1 MRTSRIFTV
10 ALFAAAGSAWAQP
23 VQYLDLRTPRVALN
37 ARVTD
42 RDLTSPDLQ
51 VGFSDGSL
59 RGRAFGRPLNLTLD
73 AARIRGIYGSGPVD
87 LRMTQ
92 EEGALRAKGTFG
104 GQLTDFQVTPQTF
117 KGDVGRCSYQL
128 KASEEGRYQGW
139 RSCLAG
145 LENPVS
151 LSIPPAIGGDD
162 ARLVATL
169 ALILSR

>member
-1 MRTSRIFTV
+1 MRTSHIFTA
-10 ALFAAAGSAWAQP
+10 ALLAASAAWAEP

-37 ARVTD
+37 ARVTGQD
-42 RDLTSPDLQ
+42 VSSPDLQ
-51 VGFSDGSL
+51 LGFSDEAL
-59 RGRAFGRPLNLTLD
+59 RGRAFGLPLNLSFD

-87 LRMTQ
+87 LRLTQ
-92 EEGALRAKGTFG
+92 EQGALRAKGTFG
-104 GQLTDFQVTPQTF
+104 GQLTDFQVTPQTL
-117 KGDVGRCSYQL
+117 KGDVGRCSYEL
-128 KASEEGRYQGW
+128 KASEDGRYQGW

-151 LSIPPAIGGDD
+151 LSIPPALGNDD

>member
-1 MRTSRIFTV
+1 MRTSYIFTV
-10 ALFAAAGSAWAQP
+10 ALLTAGAAVAQPP

-42 RDLTSPDLQ
+42 RDISSPDLQ
-51 VGFSDGSL
+51 LGFGGDAL
-59 RGRAFGRPLNLTLD
+59 RGRAFGRPINVTLD
-73 AARIRGIYGSGPVD
+73 DARIRGIYGSGPVD
-87 LRMTQ
+87 LKMTQ

-104 GQLTDFQVTPQTF
+104 GQLTDFRVTPQTF
-117 KGDVGRCSYQL
+117 TGDVGRCSYQL
-128 KASEEGRYQGW
+128 TASEEGRYQGW

-151 LSIPPAIGGDD
+151 LSIPPAIGNDD

>member
-1 MRTSRIFTV
+1 MRTSHIFTA
-10 ALFAAAGSAWAQP
+10 ALLAASTALAQP

-37 ARVTD
+37 ARVTAT
-42 RDLTSPDLQ
+42 DLTSPDLQ
-51 VGFSDGSL
+51 IGFSDDAL

-73 AARIRGIYGSGPVD
+73 TARVRGIYGSGPVD
-87 LRMTQ
+87 LRLTQ
-92 EEGALRAKGTFG
+92 EDGALRAKGTFG
-104 GQLTDFQVTPQTF
+104 GQLTDFQVTQQTF

-128 KASEEGRYQGW
+128 QASAEGRYQGW

-151 LSIPPAIGGDD
+151 LSIPPTIGNDN